1 MITIK
6 YQVFFFDPAQNREN
20 QLQAIQPIFHTPSAI
35 KVLMKTAKFED
46 KQMFVFSGLEEDLLQ
61 FVQKVERLDVTDW
74 LDKDGDGIAVEMDKL
89 SENFKVS
96 RFELNNN
103 PEYDDEQVLGD
114 PPEDEVTAAK
124 KRKGRYPADVPERSK
139 DIWDNITKSYS
150 RVINKSCGKDKDKK
164 LAGQRILY
172 YQAARRLGIVPYSKM
187 SDQLNIDKSKM
198 IDDIESGEK
207 KASKTISR
215 WERHLKSDGTLKR
228 AKAIKYLCSE
238 FENTTSRYY
247 IAHAIEW
254 ILNTDW
260 RTLAEYF
267 KKGYG
272 FQVMSKDHLTLQINR
287 LTRLEVINE
296 HPSVYLYI
304 SHVMTPSQAT
314 VLTGEDDMQ
323 KIIKKLHKYSL
334 SWYKKGKFPKDVK

>member
-1 MITIK
+1 VITIK

-254 ILNTDW
+254 ILNTD
-260 RTLAEYF
+260 
-267 KKGYG
+267 
-272 FQVMSKDHLTLQINR
+272 
-287 LTRLEVINE
+287 
-296 HPSVYLYI
+296 
-304 SHVMTPSQAT
+304 
-314 VLTGEDDMQ
+314 
-323 KIIKKLHKYSL
+323 
-334 SWYKKGKFPKDVK
+334 